1 MRDSDKM
8 LLRYATKEEISIY
21 EDAVYELTKSY
32 LDDLETIILC
42 GLNDEFSIPSAVFID
57 TTDIHIAIKADP
69 LCRSII
75 NLHINDDRWDDEI
88 MTFATSTV
96 KNSIKEL
103 VIRVGEDGYIICR
116 KDGLFKLCL

>member
-21 EDAVYELTKSY
+21 EDTVYELTKNY

-42 GLNDEFSIPSAVFID
+42 GLNDEFSIPSAVFVDI
-57 TTDIHIAIKADP
+57 TDIRIAIKADP

-75 NLHINDDRWDDEI
+75 NLHINDDRWDDER

-103 VIRVGEDGYIICR
+103 VMRIGEDGYIICR
-116 KDGLFKLCL
+116 KDGLFKLCQ